1 MSRSTPICAPGRT
14 RAHALALV
22 ACAALSWIIAPALP
36 SAGLAQ
42 STLNSPGTLPPSSG
56 PQAPA
61 GGIPEAPVGHRQ
73 PRPSDLPANVRREE
87 NANAPQQQRPEQE
100 RSGLEGL
107 PTICVR
113 C

>member
-1 MSRSTPICAPGRT
+1 MSRSTPICAPGGT
-14 RAHALALV
+14 RARAMGLI
-22 ACAALSWIIAPALP
+22 ACVALSWIIAPALP

-56 PQAPA
+56 PQAPTGA
-61 GGIPEAPVGHRQ
+61 SGIPPAGHRQ

>member
-1 MSRSTPICAPGRT
+1 MTRSTPNCTPGRR
-14 RAHALALV
+14 RACATALI
-22 ACAALSWIIAPALP
+22 ACAALSWVAPGLP
-36 SAGLAQ
+36 S
-42 STLNSPGTLPPSSG
+42 SPS

-61 GGIPEAPVGHRQ
+61 AGIPQAPVGHRQ
-73 PRPSDLPANVRREE
+73 PRPSDLPPDVRREE
-87 NANAPQQQRPEQE
+87 NANAPQQQE

>member
-14 RAHALALV
+14 RARAMGLI
-22 ACAALSWIIAPALP
+22 ACVALSWIIAPALP

-87 NANAPQQQRPEQE
+87 NANAPPSQQQD

>member
-1 MSRSTPICAPGRT
+1 MSRSTAICAPGRT
-14 RAHALALV
+14 HAHALALV
-22 ACAALSWIIAPALP
+22 ACAALSWVAPGLP
-36 SAGLAQ
+36 SAVLAQ
-42 STLNSPGTLPPSSG
+42 STLNSPGTLPLSPG
-56 PQAPA
+56 AQAPS

-87 NANAPQQQRPEQE
+87 NTNAPPQQQD
-100 RSGLEGL
+100 RSGLDSL

>member
-1 MSRSTPICAPGRT
+1 MTRSTPNCTPGRR
-14 RAHALALV
+14 RACATALI
-22 ACAALSWIIAPALP
+22 ACAALSWVAPGLP
-36 SAGLAQ
+36 NAVLAQ
-42 STLNSPGTLPPSSG
+42 STLNSPGTLPLSPG
-56 PQAPA
+56 AQAPSA
-61 GGIPEAPVGHRQ
+61 GIPEAPVGHRQ

-87 NANAPQQQRPEQE
+87 NANAPPTQQQD

>member
-1 MSRSTPICAPGRT
+1 MNRSTPICAPGRT

-22 ACAALSWIIAPALP
+22 ACAALSWVAPGLP
-36 SAGLAQ
+36 SAVLAQ
-42 STLNSPGTLPPSSG
+42 STLNSPGTLPLSPGAQPPS
-56 PQAPA
+56 A
-61 GGIPEAPVGHRQ
+61 GVPEAPVGHRQ

-87 NANAPQQQRPEQE
+87 NANAPQQQQRE
-100 RSGLEGL
+100 RSGLDSL

>member
-1 MSRSTPICAPGRT
+1 MSRSTPIGAPGRT
-14 RAHALALV
+14 RAGPLALV
-22 ACAALSWIIAPALP
+22 ACAALSWVAPGLP
-36 SAGLAQ
+36 SAVLAQ
-42 STLNSPGTLPPSSG
+42 STLNSPGTLPLSPGAQPPS
-56 PQAPA
+56 A
-61 GGIPEAPVGHRQ
+61 GAPEAPVGHRQ

-87 NANAPQQQRPEQE
+87 NANAPPSQQQD